1 MKLTFYRNLT
11 LTIAMAL
18 ALLSC
23 SFERKLGNQ
32 FVTTEASK
40 SVIYLEPTG
49 YLFKTNLKNT
59 TAPKGEKLS
68 QSELDAAKY
77 QSSKFLKLISDSV
90 FLTRF
95 TDAYM
100 AELNALGLNVCL
112 EGPSSSGCQPR
123 TYNYKISIDQ
133 LEIQEF
139 EQTITDEQLIYNAVY
154 QKDINLD
161 ALSMHAWFLISEY
174 AVSKGQPKPLYA
186 EHQLTDEIVKSGFLR
201 SRKTGK
207 ILHQL
212 KADKINLP
220 KIYAMAEELGR
231 KYASYSFDY
240 ILNHYIYT
248 SYPKNHKPDRYLHY
262 NRFTGKL
269 ESAGDEH
276 FTRQK

>member
-1 MKLTFYRNLT
+1 MKSSRIS
-11 LTIAMAL
+11 TIILLAAVSVAL
-18 ALLSC
+18 ASC
-23 SFERKLGNQ
+23 SFERRLGQQ
-32 FVTTEASK
+32 FIATEASK
-40 SVIYLEPTG
+40 SVVFLEPTG

-59 TAPKGEKLS
+59 SAPKGAKLK
-68 QSELDAAKY
+68 QTELEAIKFEN
-77 QSSKFLKLISDSV
+77 SKFLKLISDSI

-95 TDAYM
+95 TEAYM

-112 EGPSSSGCQPR
+112 AGAPAKDCPPQAH
-123 TYNYKISIDQ
+123 NFKITIDQ
-133 LEIQEF
+133 LKLQEF
-139 EQTITDEQLIYNAVY
+139 EKTITDEQYIYNTVY

-161 ALSMHAWFLISEY
+161 AVSMHAWFLISES
-174 AVSKGQPKPLYA
+174 ANTNPKPKALYA
-186 EHQLTDEIVKSGFLR
+186 ENQLAEEIVKSGFLK

-212 KADKINLP
+212 KTDKLSLS

-240 ILNHYIYT
+240 ILNNYIYS
-248 SYPKNHKPDRYLHY
+248 SYPKNSKPGRYLHY

-276 FTRQK
+276 FTRQ